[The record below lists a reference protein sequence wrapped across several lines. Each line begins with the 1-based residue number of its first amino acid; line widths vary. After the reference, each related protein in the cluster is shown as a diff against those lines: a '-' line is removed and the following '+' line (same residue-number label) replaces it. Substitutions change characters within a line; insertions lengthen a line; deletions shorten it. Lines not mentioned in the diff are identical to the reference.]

1 MMDLLESL
9 LSLLVGGVLDCL
21 VCEPVSVVAM
31 DLLGVW
37 EERAGTPKLP
47 PGAVVDRKEDV
58 SLAGWI
64 DPVPSGPVGVP
75 VRPGIRRMSHLQ
87 TWLRWTSWGSSS
99 LECGLGQGL
108 EHPN

>member
-9 LSLLVGGVLDCL
+9 LSLLVGGILDCL

-58 SLAGWI
+58 SPAEQIGPAPFGLHGS
-64 DPVPSGPVGVP
+64 PS
-75 VRPGIRRMSHLQ
+75 
-87 TWLRWTSWGSSS
+87 
-99 LECGLGQGL
+99 
-108 EHPN
+108 